1 MKYYCYVYYDTD
13 WSPYYVGKGSWK
25 RSHSRTDGVVI
36 PDKKFIQVFKFEYEW
51 QAHECEIELIAFWK
65 RKIDGGLLNN
75 ISFGGPGCR
84 GFKHSEE
91 HKKRMS
97 ELFKGKTLSKETRT
111 KIGNANRNPTT
122 ETRKKMSDVKKG
134 KKLTSEHRQKMSES
148 HKGKKH
154 SAKARIN
161 MSEAAKKRWAKI
173 S

>member
-1 MKYYCYVYYDTD
+1 
-13 WSPYYVGKGSWK
+13 
-25 RSHSRTDGVVI
+25 
-36 PDKKFIQVFKFEYEW
+36 
-51 QAHECEIELIAFWK
+51 
-65 RKIDGGLLNN
+65 
-75 ISFGGPGCR
+75 
-84 GFKHSEE
+84 
-91 HKKRMS
+91 MS